1 MQRSELERHFL
12 VLRDTVDRARRL
24 LAEYAA
30 ADHATLP
37 DNFFDP
43 FVAILFDE
51 DLDLAGDMTQIVSAG
66 PMDDFLVQDY
76 AVLHTAVRRARLV
89 LTWHFRPE
97 VKLSAELCCEALE
110 ALIQNEGVE
119 AAGNFEPL
127 LMQQSPPRRQ
137 AG

>member
-1 MQRSELERHFL
+1 
-12 VLRDTVDRARRL
+12 
-24 LAEYAA
+24 
-30 ADHATLP
+30 
-37 DNFFDP
+37 
-43 FVAILFDE
+43 
-51 DLDLAGDMTQIVSAG
+51 
-66 PMDDFLVQDY
+66 MDDFLVQDY